1 MRASLLS
8 VGPQKPSCKITA
20 SAYLWLLWE
29 ETGSKIFTSLGK
41 KKVPLCRRVTAFAF
55 SDKTI
60 KTVHLLR

>member
-1 MRASLLS
+1 MRAPLLS
-8 VGPQKPSCKITA
+8 VGSQKPSCKITA

-41 KKVPLCRRVTAFAF
+41 KSSPLQESDCFCF

-60 KTVHLLR
+60 KTVHLLP